1 MSRTIT
7 AVISFKIES
16 FFEEWADIFD
26 SKEADRR
33 HSEFKIKPLFR
44 GFRKGDPKKIIFI
57 NQVPEGNIQKF
68 DQANSE
74 WIKSYKVDFFNM
86 TESSLI

>member
-33 HSEFKIKPLFR
+33 HSECKIKPLFR
-44 GFRKGDPKKIIFI
+44 CLSKYDPKKIIFI
-57 NQVPEGNIQKF
+57 NQIPEGNIQKF

-74 WIKSYKVDFFNM
+74 WIKSYKVDFSYM
-86 TESSLI
+86 AESSLI